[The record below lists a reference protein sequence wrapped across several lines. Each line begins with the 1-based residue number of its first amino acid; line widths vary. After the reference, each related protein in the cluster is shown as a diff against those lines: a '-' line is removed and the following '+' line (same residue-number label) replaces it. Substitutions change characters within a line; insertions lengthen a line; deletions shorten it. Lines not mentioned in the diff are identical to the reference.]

1 MTVLFPPVLETQ
13 GPSIRYF
20 KPQSVGSHF
29 LEIRFALPSMLSRS
43 DFSHAQVVIKYAET
57 GRPAVNPEYSP
68 DRATLFI
75 NAKEADDG
83 NNYYFD
89 QEKVDGVATG
99 NYIIRIPYYCFANG
113 APAAD
118 TVFLVQVR
126 FGANPLWSGTVTGLD
141 KAGFPNF
148 ARWRQIQAT
157 NIPSGFGEW
166 SNLMKVYCYGP
177 YSTDIKVSFADF
189 LPEISWTYQTH
200 YDDPVEQVKITASFN
215 GFNKEVQSKDYVLDT
230 IWNGTTPTT
239 SGVKENIYTAKAK
252 LDIAPVVEISI
263 KVKAIT
269 KNNTQ
274 IETPEEVVHS
284 LIDDQA
290 TIPWNFGKISDPN
303 LNTDAYNGCI
313 SKTIRAYGPVSSGET
328 FSVYRM
334 NTLTLNAIKILE
346 KQPIILGEDFT
357 FEDYTVEMGEDYQ
370 YAIIQ
375 KKKDG
380 TARFLLNNLKPFGT
394 TNPAYGRLMRMEH
407 SFLTDKHH
415 QLKLAGDVS
424 LSSYKRNVQDAFQTT
439 IGSKYPFYVRAS
451 EMNYRTFSLSGL
463 VTINFDENATFLHL
477 DTIGKLGLNSRIS
490 EDDYIALM
498 NVSPGLEK
506 FFAKDAKTNEYIVI
520 GKPSLNYPL
529 ENEEILGLI
538 NRCSTT
544 IIKNGL
550 WWNNGEA
557 SELLVQKRDLNDTS
571 EFSLSRRRFSK
582 QKFDADD
589 TFNGDKPVI
598 LETTDSE
605 FGDNQLNINK
615 SQLVDP
621 SVLEDENL
629 DIIRRPDPT
638 IFKGPLPGDRR
649 TNVQRMYTQTMN
661 VANSLQNGEQMP
673 SGPKSIYGDYY
684 QLNSNVSYGTSPTDE
699 LIYIERKFRDKV
711 MEWLSDG
718 KPKLFRSET
727 EGNMIVQITNV
738 SFSPYKKS
746 GRMVYT
752 MSCTATE
759 IAEFN
764 TENLFLYDLVPN
776 TVKSVCFEVNDF
788 AYTWGHKDSE
798 IVSTLQFVY
807 SNDFDIP
814 NMQIDVPTDILNI
827 NLSRGVRNGSNLTF
841 TAIDPLPPGIVLD
854 SKTGII
860 TGYPRSALGAVYRAP
875 STVTIK
881 VDDVLDGVTTTATI
895 KISVGYI
902 YNSIVGLR
910 SISITGKN
918 GAIKV
923 GDQINPITV
932 TKDLHFAGGVPSYR
946 FSLVSPP
953 PGITIDSMT
962 GVITGYFA
970 AAVES
975 GTSYVRITDR
985 LNQWADIP
993 LTYDRSYEGLI
1004 FVKLK
1009 KFDRGYLEEK
1019 EPIEEINC
1027 MEGVSGGRAPYY
1039 FYCDSVAYPLPE
1051 GLSINANTGVISG
1064 APRKAARAGEFQ
1076 VSVRDD
1082 SGDIAS
1088 ILISYNTIL
1097 EEFYFEYT
1105 NDINVAWVNGALIEM
1120 TIGYKL
1126 AQIDVSKNVH
1136 GGLKFT
1142 DGYDY
1147 RYESEGLLPNF
1158 GISQNGYITGE
1169 AQVGKEVTQAY
1180 LYVTD
1185 ARGKRVPVTKL
1196 KADGT
1201 REKTPIRVSKITTA
1215 LTFAYSKINISGLLK
1230 GNVISDANVECFNT
1244 NGTSVH
1250 TKTIRNIESI
1260 ISGGVRPYNMSI
1272 SNSIKDITLQDNR
1285 AGDSEP
1291 VSWEFTGTANEVFNG
1306 THNAFLIVGDS
1317 AGNKIQVPVF
1327 FESIYEELT
1336 WDNYSPV
1343 ISGAPGDSIQK
1354 SINGVKGGVPPFS
1367 MRWQSVPT
1375 GCAWEKILISTSNVN
1390 SWSNWVMA
1398 GSLPADAFPEQTAT
1412 IIAEDSRGKTVSKSV
1427 RFLAGIAPLK
1437 ITLSNSMRDLNLM
1450 ANHSTLDQDRLV
1462 ATITGGEPGTAG
1474 YLLELTRSDLLP
1486 AGFTL
1491 EKLTTDGSKWGF
1503 KRGTK
1508 PLQNFVSSISL
1519 ASYLVA
1525 KAGNAEA
1532 YPDGQSWYPPT
1543 VYDKPKFGN
1552 NMTVNGNI
1560 ATYQCNG
1567 LQLNMQYISP
1577 PIFEQC
1583 NYPGITVK
1591 RINEDGFSS
1600 PPLRLEFIEGTTC
1613 FISGVVEGITQ
1624 GKKSKYQLTT
1634 PSGQFTP
1641 SITMTATIFFSGV
1654 VGPMRLVISPA
1665 DLEIPAMGIN
1675 KKITNI
1681 DLSNCLSGG
1690 IGDFS
1695 WTAEGLPNGLRL
1707 NVTENGRKCV
1717 IEGTP
1722 TTKTDPGDVKISV
1735 TDNGQ
1740 TDKLTLS
1747 ITIRQGGVFEPI
1759 RLSPKSITLFDNKK
1773 IEGGTDYVKTLQEL
1787 GVTVSGGNGIL
1798 KWEDTDASLMQYT
1811 GLTLSPSGRI
1821 GDRVF
1826 DEAAPAITFNIYVKD
1841 EKGQVETL
1849 QIISPGVIGALR
1861 WIPPQ
1866 NILIPT
1872 HKKGFE
1878 LTFNPPLDFSKYV
1891 VQGKGGQPSYEWW
1904 PDSTIEKNTP
1914 SSLGFTVTED
1924 PNFSVNGK
1932 ITKIKYPS
1940 TATPAGS
1947 FYLKV
1952 SDSMNSL
1959 KCEIQFG
1966 EVTEK

>member
-1 MTVLFPPVLETQ
+1 MTVLFPPVLENQ

-20 KPQSVGSHF
+20 KPQSGGSHF

-43 DFSHAQVVIKYAET
+43 DFNHAQVVIKYAET

-83 NNYYFD
+83 GNYYFE
-89 QEKVDGVATG
+89 QEKVDGVVTG
-99 NYIIRIPYYCFANG
+99 NYIIRIPYYCFANK

-148 ARWRQIQAT
+148 ARWRQIQTT

-200 YDDPVEQVKITASFN
+200 YDDPVEQVKIIASFN
-215 GFNKEVQSKDYVLDT
+215 GFNKEVQQRDYVLDT
-230 IWNGTTPTT
+230 VWAGTTAQTN
-239 SGVKENIYTAKAK
+239 GVKENTYTAKAK
-252 LDIAPVVEISI
+252 LDIAPVTEISI
-263 KVKAIT
+263 RVEAVT
-269 KNNTQ
+269 KNNTK
-274 IETPEEVVHS
+274 IGTVEEIVHS
-284 LIDDQA
+284 LIGDQA

-313 SKTIRAYGPVSSGET
+313 SKTIRAYGPVSPGET

-334 NTLTLNAIKILE
+334 NTLTLKAIKILE
-346 KQPIILGEDFT
+346 KQPIVLGEDFT

-370 YAIIQ
+370 YAIVQ

-380 TARFLLNNLKPFGT
+380 TARFLLNNLKPFGVG
-394 TNPAYGRLMRMEH
+394 NPAYGRLMRMEH

-439 IGSKYPFYVRAS
+439 IGSKYPFHVRAS

-463 VTINFDENATFLHL
+463 ITINFDENATFLHL

-490 EDDYIALM
+490 EDDYMALM
-498 NVSPGLEK
+498 SVSPGLEK
-506 FFAKDAKTNEYIVI
+506 FFAKDEAKREYIVI
-520 GKPSLNYPL
+520 GKPTLNYPL

-544 IIKNGL
+544 IVKNGL
-550 WWNNGEA
+550 WWEDTNK
-557 SELLVQKRDLNDTS
+557 SELLVQKRDLNETS

-582 QKFDADD
+582 KKFDADD
-589 TFNGDKPVI
+589 TFDGDNPVI
-598 LETTDSE
+598 LETSDSH
-605 FGDNQLNINK
+605 FGDNQLNINE
-615 SQLVDP
+615 SQLLDP
-621 SVLEDENL
+621 KVLEDKNL
-629 DIIRRPDPT
+629 DITRRPDPT
-638 IFKGPLPGDRR
+638 IFKGPVPGDER
-649 TNVQRMYTQTMN
+649 TNVQRMYTQRMN

-684 QLNSNVSYGTSPTDE
+684 QLNSGVSYGTSPTDE

-764 TENLFLYDLVPN
+764 TENLFLYNLVPN
-776 TVKSVCFEVNDF
+776 TVRSVCFEVNDF
-788 AYTWGHKDSE
+788 AYTWGHKDAE
-798 IVSTLQFVY
+798 IVSSLQFIY

-814 NMQIDVPTDILNI
+814 NMQIDVPTDILHI
-827 NLSRGVRNGSNLTF
+827 DLSRGVRNGHNLTF
-841 TAIDPLPPGIVLD
+841 TAVDPLPPGITLD
-854 SKTGII
+854 STTGII
-860 TGYPRSALGAVYRAP
+860 TGYPQSALGAVYQAP
-875 STVTIK
+875 RTVTIT
-881 VDDVLDGVTTTATI
+881 VDDVLNSTLSTASI
-895 KISVGYI
+895 KINVGYI
-902 YNSIVGLR
+902 YNSIVGLQT
-910 SISITGKN
+910 ISITGRN

-923 GDQINPITV
+923 GDQINSITV
-932 TKDLHFAGGVPSYR
+932 TKDVHFAGGVPSYR

-953 PGITIDSMT
+953 PGIIIDSMT
-962 GVITGYFA
+962 GVISGYFA

-993 LTYDRSYEGLI
+993 LTYDRSYEGLV

-1019 EPIEEINC
+1019 EPIEAINC
-1027 MEGVSGGRAPYY
+1027 MEGVSGGKAPYY
-1039 FYCDSVAYPLPE
+1039 FYCDSVAYPLPA
-1051 GLSINANTGVISG
+1051 GLSINANTGIISG
-1064 APRKAARAGEFQ
+1064 APTKASRAGEFQ

-1082 SGDIAS
+1082 AGDVSS
-1088 ILISYNTIL
+1088 IRISYNTIL

-1105 NDINVAWVNGALIEM
+1105 NDINVAWVNGKLIEM
-1120 TIGYKL
+1120 AIGYRL

-1158 GISQNGYITGE
+1158 GISQNGYISGE
-1169 AQVGKEVTQAY
+1169 AQVGKEITDAY

-1185 ARGKRVPVTKL
+1185 ARGKRVPVTQL
-1196 KADGT
+1196 QADGT
-1201 REKTPIRVSKITTA
+1201 RKKVPIQVSKITTA
-1215 LTFAYSKINISGLLK
+1215 LTFAYSSIRISGLLK
-1230 GNVISDANVECFNT
+1230 GSVIADANVECINV

-1250 TKTIRNIESI
+1250 TKTIRNIESV

-1291 VSWEFTGTANEVFNG
+1291 ISWEFIGTANEVFNG
-1306 THNAFLIVGDS
+1306 THNAFLIVGDA
-1317 AGNKIQVPVF
+1317 AGNKIQVPIIF
-1327 FESIYEELT
+1327 DSIFEELT
-1336 WDNYSPV
+1336 WENYSPI
-1343 ISGAPGDSIQK
+1343 ISAAPGDSIQK

-1367 MRWQSVPT
+1367 MRWASVPA
-1375 GCAWEKILISTSNVN
+1375 GCAWENISISTTNMN
-1390 SWSNWVMA
+1390 SWNNWVMA
-1398 GSLPADAFPEQTAT
+1398 GKLPDNAFPEQTAT
-1412 IIAEDSRGKTVSKSV
+1412 IIAEDSRGKTVSKDV
-1427 RFLAGIAPLK
+1427 KFLAGIAPLK
-1437 ITLSNSMRDLNLM
+1437 VTLSNTMRNYNLI
-1450 ANHSTLDQDRLV
+1450 ANHSALDQDRVV
-1462 ATITGGEPGTAG
+1462 ATITGGDPGPEG
-1474 YLLELTRSDLLP
+1474 YSLELLRNDLLP
-1486 AGFTL
+1486 SGFVL
-1491 EKLTTDGSKWGF
+1491 EKLTPDGSEWGF
-1503 KRGTK
+1503 KQGTK
-1508 PLQNFVSSISL
+1508 PLQNFASSLSIS
-1519 ASYLVA
+1519 SYLVA
-1525 KAGNAEA
+1525 RAGGAEA
-1532 YPDGQSWYPPT
+1532 HPDGQSWYPPT

-1552 NMTVNGNI
+1552 SMIVNGNT
-1560 ATYQCNG
+1560 ATYQCTG
-1567 LQLNMQYISP
+1567 LQLNMQYTSP
-1577 PIFEQC
+1577 PIFELC
-1583 NYPGITVK
+1583 NYPGIITQ
-1591 RINEDGFSS
+1591 RIVEDDFGS
-1600 PPLRLEFIEGTTC
+1600 PPLRLEFVEGSTC
-1613 FISGVVEGITQ
+1613 FISGVVEGITES
-1624 GKKSKYQLTT
+1624 KKSKFRLTT
-1634 PSGQFTP
+1634 PSAPFTP
-1641 SITMTATIFFSGV
+1641 SITMEAIISFSGV
-1654 VGPMRLVISPA
+1654 VGPMRLVINPA
-1665 DLEIPAMGIN
+1665 GLEIPASGIN
-1675 KKITNI
+1675 KRIADI

-1695 WTAEGLPNGLRL
+1695 WKAEGLPQGLRL
-1707 NVTENGRKCV
+1707 NVTENGRKCI

-1722 TTKTDPGDVKISV
+1722 TVKTDPGQVVISV

-1740 TDKLTLS
+1740 ADKLTLS
-1747 ITIRQGGVFEPI
+1747 ISIPQNGVFEPI
-1759 RLSPKSITLFDNKK
+1759 IVNPKTITLFNNQP
-1773 IEGGTDYVKTLQEL
+1773 IEGGSPYTKTLSEF
-1787 GVTVSGGNGIL
+1787 GVTVSGGSGQL
-1798 KWEDTDASLMQYT
+1798 KWEDSDSALSLNT
-1811 GLTLSPSGRI
+1811 GLTLSSVGII
-1821 GDRVF
+1821 GDAVSDQSRN
-1826 DEAAPAITFNIYVKD
+1826 AATFNIYVKD
-1841 EKGQVETL
+1841 EKGQVESL
-1849 QIISPGVIGALR
+1849 QVVSPGIIGNIG
-1861 WIPPQ
+1861 WTPPQ
-1866 NILIPT
+1866 EVLIPT

-1891 VQGKGGQPSYEWW
+1891 TPGKGGAPSYEWW
-1904 PDSTIEKNTP
+1904 PDSDLEKNSPTG
-1914 SSLGFTVTED
+1914 LGFTVTQD

-1932 ITKIKYPS
+1932 ITKIKYPA
-1940 TATPAGS
+1940 TAMPAGS

-1952 SDSMNSL
+1952 SDSTTSL
-1959 KCEIQFG
+1959 KCEIPFG
-1966 EVTEK
+1966 EVTET